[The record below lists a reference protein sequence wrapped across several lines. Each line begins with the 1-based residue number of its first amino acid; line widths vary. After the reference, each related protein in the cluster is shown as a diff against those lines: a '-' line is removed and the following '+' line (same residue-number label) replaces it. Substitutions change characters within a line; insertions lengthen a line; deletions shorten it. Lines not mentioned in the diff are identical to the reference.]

1 MALVIAPIMEIMEQI
16 TITTDVSYSESEFN
30 ACLASLPPG
39 FGSSVAKRAARCRSE
54 CSLRRALYVRSRRV
68 SSSECG
74 RAFMI
79 AHECLVCHC
88 CPGAPLGS
96 HDCDLNIAADDRF

>member
-39 FGSSVAKRAARCRSE
+39 FGSCFV
-54 CSLRRALYVRSRRV
+54 
-68 SSSECG
+68 G
-74 RAFMI
+74 
-79 AHECLVCHC
+79 
-88 CPGAPLGS
+88 
-96 HDCDLNIAADDRF
+96 N